1 MKESGQERKEKKNR
15 YREFTASFAGLPL
28 SVILFWLAVK
38 QPFSD
43 VGILLCLLFLTG
55 AAVSFLTAVING
67 IIAFIR
73 LKKKFP
79 EKIPQQK
86 LPEAGQRERMP
97 ALSMALVITGC
108 IFAGTCLPLFAAHI
122 FSADD
127 FPLLVLLMF
136 MSGSA
141 AAVTAAG
148 TGTARTLIRKKQ
160 AGSRP
165 VMTGAGLIFAC
176 GGIFL
181 LTKSLSGYSPFHS
194 DLTELISFA
203 AGIALAA
210 AGISVKKTRN

>member
-1 MKESGQERKEKKNR
+1 M
-15 YREFTASFAGLPL
+15 
-28 SVILFWLAVK
+28 
-38 QPFSD
+38 
-43 VGILLCLLFLTG
+43 TG

-67 IIAFIR
+67 IIVFIR

-108 IFAGTCLPLFAAHI
+108 IFAGACLPLFAAHI

-148 TGTARTLIRKKQ
+148 TGTARTVIRKKQ
-160 AGSRP
+160 AGSRL
-165 VMTGAGLIFAC
+165 VMTGAGLILAC
-176 GGIFL
+176 GGIFIL
-181 LTKSLSGYSPFHS
+181 ARSMAGYSPFRGK
-194 DLTELISFA
+194 IKPPR
-203 AGIALAA
+203 GIF
-210 AGISVKKTRN
+210 ITCI

>member
-141 AAVTAAG
+141 AAVTERIQPVPFRFDGAHFFCG
-148 TGTARTLIRKKQ
+148 RNCTGGGRDFRQKDPELKFQPLDKQMNRTKHKK
-160 AGSRP
+160 
-165 VMTGAGLIFAC
+165 
-176 GGIFL
+176 
-181 LTKSLSGYSPFHS
+181 
-194 DLTELISFA
+194 
-203 AGIALAA
+203 
-210 AGISVKKTRN
+210 

>member
-73 LKKKFP
+73 LKKESP
-79 EKIPQQK
+79 EKLLPQE
-86 LPEAGQRERMP
+86 LPEAGQKERMP
-97 ALSMALVITGC
+97 ALSVAFVITGC
-108 IFAGTCLPLFAAHI
+108 VLAGACLPLFAAYV
-122 FSADD
+122 FSAEDSL
-127 FPLLVLLMF
+127 LLVLLML
-136 MSGSA
+136 MSGAVA
-141 AAVTAAG
+141 ALTAAG

-160 AGSRP
+160 AGNRP
-165 VMTGAGLIFAC
+165 VMTGAGLILAC
-176 GGIFL
+176 EGIFL

-194 DLTELISFA
+194 DLTGLISFA
-203 AGIALAA
+203 AGISLAA
-210 AGISVKKTRN
+210 AGISGKKRE